1 MDGTMMT
8 DFRKLSTPELE
19 SLLQK
24 KMDEIY
30 SIRQELDRR
39 KNGPPRRVGS
49 ENIDFTK
56 YLTD

>member
-1 MDGTMMT
+1 MEDY
-8 DFRKLSTPELE
+8 RKLSTKELE
-19 SLLQK
+19 KLLQV

-49 ENIDFTK
+49 ESIDFTK

>member
-1 MDGTMMT
+1 MEDY
-8 DFRKLSTPELE
+8 RRLSTRELE
-19 SLLQK
+19 KLLQM

-30 SIRQELDRR
+30 IIRQELDRR
-39 KNGPPRRVGS
+39 KNGPPRREGS

>member
-1 MDGTMMT
+1 MMT
-8 DFRKLSTPELE
+8 DFHKLSTPELE
-19 SLLQK
+19 KLLQT

-39 KNGPPRRVGS
+39 TNGQPKREGS